1 MQTQQSQQSQQSRAC
16 QPFRI
21 KHLVR
26 ALAGIG
32 CLAAG
37 PEMAFAQ
44 CATTTTQTNANLGAG
59 ACVDVS
65 AGTTGA
71 WVLNFVGNY
80 VAAGNNIL
88 TVNTQNAIFVDTV
101 TGPSDSI
108 SVTLNGPTLVTSTAT
123 GIGGA
128 SLLYAF
134 AQDPAHTAT
143 VIVNSNFAG
152 TVAGFD
158 PQAITAWGAGASIAF
173 HGVAAIT
180 ASGYGTAGASNG
192 VLNAINGGTIVS
204 DNSITVRALNGM
216 TPDGI
221 VGVTVAPRSVVD
233 LRGHVDVEVASVGRG
248 ADVNFGTLTVVG
260 TDTSSRIVG
269 GVGIAAAAD
278 ASVTLKGITVQSL
291 NGDGIVLSGARS
303 TLTGTDLLV
312 DATGGK
318 GLNVSAGSATL
329 GASNATAK
337 SAITTHGAAAH
348 GIELTGGSVD
358 LGQTQITT
366 TGAGAYGLHLSAGT
380 LRGRAGLSVTTQ
392 ADGTAGVVLEP
403 GTSGAVTLTLDP
415 GTTITTQG
423 QNADGLSVRG
433 AGSYTLDGSGLSLAN
448 LSVASGALIEAHDG
462 GSLTLRSGAV
472 FASPAGARLAA
483 TGADPLTWGA
493 KAGSGG
499 TMTLAD
505 DVSTNGNGLWATA
518 GGTVQFLGT
527 ASAPDAVVRLDAAS
541 GAAAAGTL
549 DATAHSGPLT
559 LGYLEGG
566 GTVKLGA
573 GSLNLGGSQ
582 PMAGA
587 YTFSG
592 AINGTGSLT
601 KSGTNTQVLS
611 GGSAWGF
618 GGDVYLNG
626 GVLEVAEVGDT
637 TKFVKTFHLNGGWLD
652 LSANN
657 VPFDAGHPQTAAN
670 WGITVL
676 DGGGGGGVIGVN
688 DNLVVT
694 GGQSVAYQIGSSASP
709 KGAGLYVIKEGAGTA
724 QLTGENQYVGATQIR
739 GGALQVTR
747 DANLGDT
754 TLSRE
759 IRLMGGDLQI
769 SNAMP
774 GLPSSFASRRMVQL
788 YRDGR
793 VSVDDGV
800 TASLGSVVGVSGNAA
815 FAKAGAGSLSLGSA
829 TLTGGLSVQQGALT
843 ISGGTIANA
852 TGAPIIA
859 AADGTSVTLSNVGV
873 AGGGDVYSIAAGG
886 RGVFNASASMLS
898 GAMTA
903 DGGGQTTV
911 VDATLAGGT
920 TFSGRVNQSNGGE
933 VNLTLADAR
942 TTWKLNG
949 NASVN
954 DLSNLGS
961 IAFVQQ
967 PAAAGA
973 GPYYTLSVNGNYRG
987 GGSITLNTY
996 LNAGG
1001 ASHSF
1006 TDRLVI
1012 AGNVSG
1018 VTTLQ
1023 LNTQGTGANSNMRLD
1038 NVFHADEGISLVQV
1052 SGHAGMSAFQLDRPY
1067 VGAPGSIYQY
1077 RLFAY
1082 GPGSKYGVADPST
1095 QAQWDYRLQTAYEDQ
1110 SGNIVPGVDPEV
1122 RPMVLP
1128 QAGAYLMTPLALQR
1142 YGAMIMDS
1150 LHTRLGDMRRQAEG
1164 AGEARAEVFA
1174 RVMAETGDYGSN
1186 VPWRKYGV
1194 DFNQRSE
1201 AVQFG
1206 GNVARYRLGERDS
1219 LRVGIAGTVG
1229 SSTATPKD
1237 GAGMPSK
1244 LSLQAQSLA
1253 FSATWE
1259 NLSGWYADA
1268 IVAGNFYRASVNGQ
1282 TKNVGTLY
1290 GTGLDVSL
1298 EGGKRVNLPSGW
1310 QVETSAQVMSQSMF
1324 LRDMTDKDG
1333 VSVALGTS
1341 HAWTTLAGV
1350 RFSYPIEDVASSWTP
1365 YVGVGLSYTWLDGA
1379 NPVLAGTAFD
1389 LGKVGAAVRV
1399 AVGANGQVTQRLAVY
1414 GELNAQTNV
1423 DNYGVSAI
1431 GARLGVRY
1439 RF

>member
-1 MQTQQSQQSQQSRAC
+1 MQTQQKHAC
-16 QPFRI
+16 QPLRI

-32 CLAAG
+32 CMAAA
-37 PEMAFAQ
+37 PEMALAQ
-44 CATTTTQTNANLGAG
+44 CATSTQENTNLGAG

-65 AGTTGA
+65 SGSTSA
-71 WVLNFVGNY
+71 WRLDSVGNY
-80 VAAGNNIL
+80 VAAGNNAF
-88 TVNTQNAIFVDTV
+88 TVNTPSAIVVDTV
-101 TGPSDSI
+101 SRPSDSI
-108 SVTLNGPTLVTSTAT
+108 SVTLNGPTTVTSTAT
-123 GIGGA
+123 GIWGA
-128 SLLYAF
+128 SLLYAI
-134 AQDPAHTAT
+134 AQAQIHTAT

-152 TVAGFD
+152 SIAGVD
-158 PQAITAWGAGASIAF
+158 PQAITAWGVGASIAF
-173 HGVAAIT
+173 HGVAVIT
-180 ASGYGTAGASNG
+180 ASGSGTAGTSNG
-192 VLNAINGGTIVS
+192 VLFAQNGGTIFS
-204 DNSITVRALNGM
+204 DNSITVRALNA
-216 TPDGI
+216 TTSHGI
-221 VGVTVAPRSVVD
+221 VGITVAPRSVVD
-233 LRGHVDVEVASVGRG
+233 LRGHVDVEVASVSRG
-248 ADVNFGTLTVVG
+248 ADVNFGTLNVKG
-260 TDTSSRIVG
+260 TDTTSRIVG

-278 ASVTLKGITVQSL
+278 ATVALEGITVQSL
-291 NGDGIVLSGARS
+291 NGDGIALSGAGS
-303 TLTGTDLLV
+303 TLIGADLTV

-318 GLNVSAGSATL
+318 GLNVSGGSVTI
-329 GASNATAK
+329 GASSAAAK
-337 SAITTHGAAAH
+337 SSITTHGAGAH
-348 GIELTGGSVD
+348 GVEMTGGSVD

-366 TGAGAYGLHLSAGT
+366 AGAGAYGLHLSAGT
-380 LRGRAGLSVTTQ
+380 LRGGADLAVTTQ
-392 ADGTAGVVLEP
+392 ADGAAGVVLEP
-403 GTSGAVTLTLDP
+403 STAGAVTLTLDP

-423 QNADGLSVRG
+423 QNADGFSVRG

-448 LSVASGALIEAHDG
+448 LSVASGALIEAQSG
-462 GSLTLRSGAV
+462 GHLALQSGAV
-472 FASPAGARLAA
+472 FASPTGTRLAG

-499 TMTLAD
+499 TITLAD
-505 DVSTNGNGLWATA
+505 NVSTNGNGLWATA
-518 GGTVQFLGT
+518 GGTLQLLGT
-527 ASAPDAVVRLDAAS
+527 AAAPDAVVRLDAAAGS
-541 GAAAAGTL
+541 TAAGTL
-549 DATAHSGPLT
+549 DATAHQGPLT

-566 GTVKLGA
+566 GTVNLDTT
-573 GSLNLGGSQ
+573 SLNLGGSQ
-582 PMAGA
+582 PVAGT

-611 GGSAWGF
+611 GLSAWGF
-618 GGDVYLNG
+618 GADVYLKG
-626 GVLEVAEVGDT
+626 GVLEVSNVGDT
-637 TKFVKTFHLNGGWLD
+637 TQLAKTVHINGGWLD
-652 LSANN
+652 LSSTN
-657 VPFDAGHPQTAAN
+657 VPFDPSHPENAAN
-670 WGITVL
+670 WGITVV
-676 DGGGGGGVIGVN
+676 DDGGGGGVIGVN

-694 GGQSVAYQIGSSASP
+694 GGQSVAYQIGTNASP
-709 KGAGLYVIKEGAGTA
+709 NGAGLYVIKEGAGTA
-724 QLTGENQYVGATQIR
+724 QLTGDNQYVGATLIKE
-739 GGALQVTR
+739 GTLQVTR

-754 TLSRE
+754 RVARE
-759 IRLMGGDLQI
+759 IKLMGGGLQI
-769 SNAMP
+769 SSATP
-774 GLPSSFASRRMVQL
+774 GTASTFTSARMVQL
-788 YRDGR
+788 YGNGR
-793 VSVDDGV
+793 LSVDDGV
-800 TASLGSVVGVSGNAA
+800 TATLGSVIGVSGNAA
-815 FAKAGAGSLSLGSA
+815 LTKAGAGSLSLGTV
-829 TLTGGLSVQQGALT
+829 TLTGGLRVQQGAL
-843 ISGGTIANA
+843 SLNGGTLANA

-859 AADGTSVTLSNVGV
+859 AANGTSVTLSNVV
-873 AGGGDVYSIAAGG
+873 VSGGGDVYSIAAGG
-886 RGVFNASASMLS
+886 RGVFTANASTLR

-903 DGGGQTTV
+903 DGTSTV

-920 TFSGRVNQSNGGE
+920 TFSGVVNQSNGGE
-933 VNLTLADAR
+933 VNLSLADAS
-942 TTWKLNG
+942 TTWNLNG

-967 PAAAGA
+967 PAASGA
-973 GPYYTLSVNGNYRG
+973 GPYYTLSVSGNYRG
-987 GGSITLNTY
+987 GGNLTLNTF
-996 LNAGG
+996 LNTGG
-1001 ASHSF
+1001 ASNSF

-1018 VTTLQ
+1018 VTTLH
-1023 LNTQGTGANSNMRLD
+1023 LNTQGAGGNSNRRLD

-1052 SGHAGMSAFQLDRPY
+1052 SGNAAMSSFQLDRPY
-1067 VGAPGSIYQY
+1067 VAAPGSIYQY

-1095 QAQWDYRLQTAYEDQ
+1095 PALWDYRLQTAYEDN
-1110 SGNIVPGVDPEV
+1110 SGNIVPGVDPDV

-1128 QAGAYLMTPLALQR
+1128 QAGAYLMAPLALQR

-1150 LHTRLGDMRRQAEG
+1150 LHARLGDMRRQADG
-1164 AGEARAEVFA
+1164 AGGTRAEVFA
-1174 RVMAETGDYGSN
+1174 RVMAETSDYGSN
-1186 VPWRKYGV
+1186 VPWKNYGV

-1206 GNVARYRLGERDS
+1206 GNIARYRLGERDS

-1237 GAGMPSK
+1237 GVGMPSK

-1253 FSATWE
+1253 VSATWE

-1298 EGGKRVNLPSGW
+1298 EGGRRVTLPSGW

-1350 RFSYPIEDVASSWTP
+1350 RFSYPIEGVASSWTP
-1365 YVGVGLSYTWLDGA
+1365 YVGFGLSYTWLNGA
-1379 NPVLAGTAFD
+1379 NPVLAGTAFN
-1389 LGKVGAAVRV
+1389 LGNVGAAVRM

-1423 DNYGVSAI
+1423 DNYGVSAM

>member
-1 MQTQQSQQSQQSRAC
+1 M
-16 QPFRI
+16 
-21 KHLVR
+21 
-26 ALAGIG
+26 
-32 CLAAG
+32 AAG
-37 PEMAFAQ
+37 PETALAQ
-44 CATTTTQTNANLGAG
+44 CATTTQTNANLGAG

-65 AGTTGA
+65 SGSTGA

-80 VAAGNNIL
+80 VAAGNNTL

-108 SVTLNGPTLVTSTAT
+108 SVTLNGPTLVRSTAA

-143 VIVNSNFAG
+143 VNVNSNFAG
-152 TVAGFD
+152 SIAGFD
-158 PQAITAWGAGASIAF
+158 SQAITAWGAGASVAF
-173 HGVAAIT
+173 HGVTAIT

-192 VLNAINGGTIVS
+192 VLNARNGGTLVS
-204 DNSITVRALNGM
+204 DNSITVRALNG
-216 TPDGI
+216 TSPEGI
-221 VGVTVAPRSVVD
+221 VGVAVAPRSVVD
-233 LRGHVDVEVASVGRG
+233 LRGHVDVEVASVSRG
-248 ADVNFGTLTVVG
+248 ADVNFGTLTVMG
-260 TDTSSRIVG
+260 TDATSRIVG

-278 ASVTLKGITVQSL
+278 ASVTLKGVTVQSL
-291 NGDGIVLSGARS
+291 KGDGIVLSGAGS

-318 GLNVSAGSATL
+318 GLNVSAGIATL
-329 GASNATAK
+329 GASSAMAK
-337 SAITTHGAAAH
+337 SAITTHGAGAH
-348 GIELTGGSVD
+348 GIELTGGRVD
-358 LGQTQITT
+358 PGQTQITT
-366 TGAGAYGLHLSAGT
+366 TGASAYGLHLRAGT
-380 LRGRAGLSVTTQ
+380 LRGQAGLSVTTQ
-392 ADGTAGVVLEP
+392 ADATAGVMLEP
-403 GTSGAVTLTLDP
+403 DTAGAVTLTLDP
-415 GTTITTQG
+415 STSITTQG
-423 QNADGLSVRG
+423 QHADAFSVRG
-433 AGSYTLDGSGLSLAN
+433 AGSYTLDGNGLSLAN
-448 LSVASGALIEAHDG
+448 LSVASGALLEAHDG
-462 GSLTLRSGAV
+462 GRLTLRSGAV
-472 FASPAGARLAA
+472 FASPAGARLAG

-499 TMTLAD
+499 TITLAD

-518 GGTVQFLGT
+518 GGTVQFRGT
-527 ASAPDAVVRLDAAS
+527 ASAPDAVVRLDAAAG
-541 GAAAAGTL
+541 GAAAGML
-549 DATAHSGPLT
+549 DATAHPGPLT

-592 AINGTGSLT
+592 AINGTGTLT

-611 GGSAWGF
+611 GASAWGF

-626 GVLEVAEVGDT
+626 GVLAVAEVGDT
-637 TKFVKTFHLNGGWLD
+637 TQFVRTFHINGGWLD

-657 VPFDAGHPQTAAN
+657 VPFDAGQPQTAAN

-676 DGGGGGGVIGVN
+676 DGRAGGGVIGVN
-688 DNLVVT
+688 DNLVVI

-709 KGAGLYVIKEGAGTA
+709 KGAGVYVIKQGAGTA

-739 GGALQVTR
+739 GGTLQVTR

-754 TLSRE
+754 TISRE
-759 IRLMGGDLQI
+759 IRLMGGELQI

-774 GLPSSFASRRMVQL
+774 GKPWSFASRRMVQL
-788 YRDGR
+788 YSDGS

-800 TASLGSVVGVSGNAA
+800 TASLGSVVGVSSNAA

-829 TLTGGLSVQQGALT
+829 TFTGGLAVQQGALT
-843 ISGGTIANA
+843 IGGGTITNA
-852 TGAPIIA
+852 TGAPIIT
-859 AADGTSVTLSNVGV
+859 AADGTRVTLSNVVV
-873 AGGGDVYSIAAGG
+873 AGDGDLYSIVAGG
-886 RGVFNASASMLS
+886 RGVFNASASTLS

-903 DGGGQTTV
+903 DGGGKTTV

-942 TTWKLNG
+942 TTWNLTG

-961 IAFVQQ
+961 VAFVQQ
-967 PAAAGA
+967 PAASKA
-973 GPYYTLSVNGNYRG
+973 GPYYTLSVNGNYQG
-987 GGSITLNTY
+987 GGSVTLNTF
-996 LNAGG
+996 LNTGG
-1001 ASHSF
+1001 ASNSF

-1018 VTTLQ
+1018 VTTLH
-1023 LNTQGTGANSNMRLD
+1023 LNTQGTGGNSNMRLD
-1038 NVFHADEGISLVQV
+1038 NLFHADEGISLVQV
-1052 SGHAGMSAFQLDRPY
+1052 SGNAAMSAFQLDRSY
-1067 VGAPGSIYQY
+1067 VAAPGSIYQY

-1082 GPGSKYGVADPST
+1082 GPGSKYGVAEPSPS
-1095 QAQWDYRLQTAYEDQ
+1095 ALWDYRLQTAYEDQ
-1110 SGNIVPGVDPEV
+1110 SGNIVPGVDPDV

-1128 QAGAYLMTPLALQR
+1128 QAGAYLLAPLALQR

-1150 LHTRLGDMRRQAEG
+1150 LHARLSDMRRQADG
-1164 AGEARAEVFA
+1164 AGGGARAEGFA

-1186 VPWRKYGV
+1186 VPWKNYGV

-1206 GNVARYRLGERDS
+1206 GNVARYRIGERDS

-1253 FSATWE
+1253 LSATWE
-1259 NLSGWYADA
+1259 NRSGWYADA
-1268 IVAGNFYRASVNGQ
+1268 IVAGHFYRASVNGQ

-1298 EGGKRVNLPSGW
+1298 EGGRRVSLPSGW

-1350 RFSYPIEDVASSWTP
+1350 RFSYPIEGVDSSWTP
-1365 YVGVGLSYTWLDGA
+1365 YVGWGLSYTWLDGA
-1379 NPVLAGTAFD
+1379 TPVLAGTAFD
-1389 LGKVGAAVRV
+1389 LGNVGAAVRV

-1414 GELNAQTNV
+1414 GELNAQTNL